1 MEKLPLMFDT
11 PKRKGAF
18 SETTIYAKKLYNDRM
33 EPTFDEAL
41 LTAYLDGE
49 LEPLER
55 QGLEQRLA
63 DEPELRQR
71 LILLEETWHCL
82 DLLEKECVDAEK
94 IETTLKTA
102 AIIVSMPSFLPMTT
116 NRWGRWSIAA
126 VAGLVLFVVTF
137 KIGSGLP
144 ADTLPVRPIEE
155 GNKQLAE
162 AFEKLSPWERDE
174 LLNEEPKVII
184 DALNQLWNEH

>member
-1 MEKLPLMFDT
+1 MK
-11 PKRKGAF
+11 
-18 SETTIYAKKLYNDRM
+18 
-33 EPTFDEAL
+33 PTLEDSL

-71 LILLEETWHCL
+71 LVLLEETWHCL
-82 DLLEKECVDAEK
+82 DLLERESADAEK

-102 AIIVSMPSFLPMTT
+102 AIAVSVPFFLPVEIS
-116 NRWGRWSIAA
+116 RWGRWSLAA
-126 VAGLVLFVVTF
+126 VVGLVLLVVTF

-144 ADTLPVRPIEE
+144 AETIPARLPATES
-155 GNKQLAE
+155 KQLA
-162 AFEKLSPWERDE
+162 ATLEKLSPWDRDE
-174 LLNEEPKVII
+174 LLNEEPNTII
-184 DALNQLWNEH
+184 DTLKRLWNEH